1 MVAVATTH
9 SRETPSMTSA
19 ASRTRAYVSC
29 ADSREILVLEL
40 DPATGDLALIQKVP
54 AGGMVMPLAVS
65 PDRRYLFAALRSI
78 PYQVASFA
86 IDPTSGHLRPLG
98 TGPLP
103 DSTPYIAV
111 ERSGR
116 YLFSASYS
124 GHKIGV
130 SAIGSDGVVAAAHQV
145 IDSAANAH
153 AIVPDAGGRHV
164 FVPCLGGACIMQL
177 KFDAADGTL
186 TPNQPDRVAQ
196 KPGAG
201 PRHFVFHPGGRHA
214 YLFNELDASVT
225 VFAYQTDTGLL
236 AQLQNL
242 SALPPGFAGQPWAAD
257 IHLTPD
263 GRYLYASERRSST
276 LAMFA
281 VASDGLLTHVDN
293 CATEREPRGFAIAP
307 DGRTLLVVGQA
318 SNSMTSYAIDSR
330 SGALRELK
338 KYAMG
343 KNPNWVEIVALP

>member
-1 MVAVATTH
+1 M
-9 SRETPSMTSA
+9 TPA
-19 ASRTRAYVSC
+19 PHRIRAYVSC
-29 ADSREILVLEL
+29 ADSREIFVLEL
-40 DPATGDLALIQKVP
+40 DPATGDLALIQKVA

-65 PDRRYLFAALRSI
+65 PDRRTLFAALRSP

-86 IDPTSGHLRPLG
+86 IDPSTGHLRPLG

-124 GHKIGV
+124 GHKIAV
-130 SAIGSDGVVAAAHQV
+130 SAIGRDGVVAAAHQV
-145 IDSAANAH
+145 INSEANAH
-153 AIVPDAGGRHV
+153 AIVAGPGGRHV
-164 FVPCLGGACIMQL
+164 FVPCLGGACIMQW
-177 KFDAADGTL
+177 KFDAADGVL
-186 TPNQPDRVAQ
+186 IPNQPDRIAQ
-196 KPGAG
+196 RPGAG
-201 PRHFVFHPGGRHA
+201 PRHLVFHPGGLHA
-214 YLFNELDASVT
+214 YLLNELDASVT
-225 VFAYQTDTGLL
+225 VFAYQPVTGLL
-236 AQLQNL
+236 AQLQTL
-242 SALPPGFAGQPWAAD
+242 SALPPGFSGKPWAAD

-263 GRYLYASERRSST
+263 GRYLYTSERRSST
-276 LAMFA
+276 LAIFA
-281 VASDGLLTHVDN
+281 VGADGLLTHIDN

-318 SNSMTSYAIDSR
+318 SNSMTSYAINGT

-343 KNPNWVEIVALP
+343 KNPNWVEIVTLP